1 MPMYI
6 EEEVKVQR
14 RTELAEGYTVRDKH
28 RDSPLTAWSF
38 LGLSSPLPTLIV
50 TVFRSP
56 TG

>member
-1 MPMYI
+1 MCI

-14 RTELAEGYTVRDKH
+14 RNELAEGHTVRDKH
-28 RDSPLTAWSF
+28 TDPPLTAWSF
-38 LGLSSPLPTLIV
+38 LGLSSQLPTLIV